1 MEMLFLALIASIV
14 GGFAAYEF
22 GLEGIINTALHV
34 ENQFTNLGVG
44 GVDFLFEMFFGYGIS
59 LIILKFLKKGFD
71 TYILWIDGD
80 ADSDPM
86 LLLTNFFRAMAVA
99 IAFPTVYEWFVEILE
114 KASTDILEAIGLNIG
129 FDITV
134 LNNFVTQSLLTGI
147 FSLIFMIIFVMVYI
161 KILGIGVE
169 ILILRVGLPLA
180 CGGLMDADRGVFRSY
195 IQKFIQSFFTVLI
208 QLILL
213 KFGMA
218 LMLNGHVIWGIVF
231 ANLALKTPKFLQEF
245 LIVSSGGG
253 GLNGIYQ
260 SARMVQ
266 MARTAFKVR

>member
-1 MEMLFLALIASIV
+1 MEMIILALIASIV
-14 GGFAAYEF
+14 SGFAAYEF
-22 GLEGIINTALHV
+22 GLEGIVQTAFYV
-34 ENQFTNLGVG
+34 EDQFTNLGIG
-44 GVDFLFEMFFGYGIS
+44 GTDFLFELFFGYGVS

-71 TYILWIDGD
+71 TYILWVDGD

-99 IAFPTVYEWFVEILE
+99 IAFPTVYGWFVEILE
-114 KASTDILEAIGLNIG
+114 KASTDILESIGLNIG

-134 LNNFVTQSLLTGI
+134 LSNLITQTFLTSI
-147 FSLIFMIIFVMVYI
+147 FCIIFLIIFVMVYI
-161 KILGIGVE
+161 KILGVGVE

-231 ANLALKTPKFLQEF
+231 AMMALKTPRFLQEF